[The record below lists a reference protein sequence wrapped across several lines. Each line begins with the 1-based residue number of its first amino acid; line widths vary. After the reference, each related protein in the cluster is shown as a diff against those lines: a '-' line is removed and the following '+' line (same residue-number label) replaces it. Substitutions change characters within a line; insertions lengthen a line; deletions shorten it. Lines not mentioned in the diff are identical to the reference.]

1 MDAPRLETMPVWRT
15 PSQTAS
21 LPESLPADG
30 IAGFERK
37 GDPADRGFRPQKQEL
52 TNEELEALLKRPYRE
67 YEHDSGPKRVK
78 EVKKPEEG
86 LKKEKLEKMNCSLLA
101 AMLSGLKGKD
111 ASLCQNVMNAKCRS
125 STSVKLSGGMPD
137 SAPVQ
142 TPVKQTFEEPKGV
155 LAKVALAAVNS
166 MEHDA
171 EMERLYKA
179 LGMEP
184 PGGSWEQKLLED
196 ISKGLD
202 AKTKADMA
210 YIKDIEKTAGMLDE
224 YKSPEKSDPSKLS
237 IDLGY
242 TKPKT
247 SSARSTDYAKAAGAY
262 IPPPMDLD
270 EPFSQITQDR
280 QISNLYDKNLSPA
293 PASALT
299 EAVFAAQNEGKIKVA
314 KKWDG
319 KSPPQ
324 HGWTD
329 DKGQVWSENYGQWV
343 NKDIFDGDEA
353 QKSKEATNKLKN
365 DKERE
370 KAWDKYYDKDKGP
383 AYGSDRYTAALLME
397 YKISEKLDKYPGLDP
412 ELKAKIGIQMKEAII
427 TGAGPDEVKNIAQGH
442 LKEYVNK
449 QEEIAKKA
457 GEEADWADTKLTLAK
472 TGMSVATGSYGVAG
486 LAAEI
491 GLYTYAGMLEGDAM
505 KGFKEGVM
513 MNVPGTQTYQW
524 AKDYAQGKA
533 SSWGIFG
540 ASLFDSMAAMGMFA
554 SYNSLKAGNIFGS
567 PLASVGKT
575 SALDD
580 AINAWNMSSKTEKAS
595 LVAAAN
601 GQNKV
606 KEFAGIFGEAAGDA
620 LKKGKAVEITP
631 EIKMAA
637 LKIQTDLNAIKSLN
651 KMDPQTI
658 ENYNSVIKSV
668 YKSVDDKAIAAIKA
682 KDSTIVSIEA
692 FKVTNPSSKIKAGA
706 DQDITYRATYKDG
719 TVKDISPEKLQ
730 KEINQAFYE
739 EFGKPTLKE
748 IDPYGI
754 GNAILTKTGPGGV
767 KIPPEPQEV
776 LAFMAGQTA
785 TSRFSADAYGKNQY
799 HLESVLYFKDEMFL
813 GNTEYFR
820 TFSHKNNEWLANSSK
835 LKEAADTAE
844 AAGDSAKALALRSYQ
859 TTYEAEGYRQF
870 TKQWN
875 GHVLPA
881 IKNVEAACSELKIT
895 PPKSVPDEINV
906 AVKMIESIGQVDPK
920 SGHVITRDLVDFQIK
935 QLKVNG
941 SQAFGGIDDVTAK
954 VSGYLEGYE
963 HFVKNNKPLASKLAE
978 NGTDARKAWNADEQK
993 VKTLGKVM
1001 ETRL

>member
-1 MDAPRLETMPVWRT
+1 MTDVM
-15 PSQTAS
+15 
-21 LPESLPADG
+21 
-30 IAGFERK
+30 AGFERK
-37 GDPADRGFRPQKQEL
+37 GDPADRGFRPSKQEL
-52 TNEELEALLKRPYRE
+52 TAEEIEALLKRPYRE
-67 YEHDSGPKRVK
+67 YERDSGPKRVK

-86 LKKEKLEKMNCSLLA
+86 LTKEKLEKMNCSLLA
-101 AMLSGLKGKD
+101 AMLGGLKGKD
-111 ASLCQNVMNAKCRS
+111 ASLCQGVMNAKCRS
-125 STSVKLSGGMPD
+125 STSVELSGGMSGP
-137 SAPVQ
+137 AQAQ
-142 TPVKQTFEEPKGV
+142 TTVKPAIEEPKGV
-155 LAKVALAAVNS
+155 LAKVALAAVS
-166 MEHDA
+166 AIEHDA
-171 EMERLYKA
+171 EMENLYKS
-179 LGMEP
+179 LGMEVP
-184 PGGSWEQKLLED
+184 DDAWVQKLLD
-196 ISKGLD
+196 DLSRGLD
-202 AKTKADMA
+202 AKTKADTTYA
-210 YIKDIEKTAGMLDE
+210 NDIEKTAGMLDG
-224 YKSPEKSDPSKLS
+224 YKSPKQPDPSSLS

-242 TKPKT
+242 AKPTT
-247 SSARSTDYAKAAGAY
+247 SSVRSTDYAKAAGAY
-262 IPPPMDLD
+262 IPPPMDIDKPLT
-270 EPFSQITQDR
+270 QINQDR
-280 QISNLYDKNLSPA
+280 QISNLYDKNLSSA
-293 PASALT
+293 PASSLA
-299 EAVFAAQNEGKIKVA
+299 ESVFAAQNEGKIKVA

-319 KSPPQ
+319 KLPPQ
-324 HGWTD
+324 HGWTND
-329 DKGQVWSENYGQWV
+329 QGQVWSDSYGEWV

-353 QKSKEATNKLKN
+353 QKSKEATKKLKN

-370 KAWDKYYDKDKGP
+370 QAWDKYYDKDKGP
-383 AYGSDRYTAALLME
+383 AYGSDQYTAALLME

-412 ELKAKIGIQMKEAII
+412 ELKTRIESDMKEVII

-449 QEEIAKKA
+449 QEDIAKKA
-457 GEEADWADTKLTLAK
+457 GEEADLADTKLTLAK

-491 GLYTYAGMLEGDAM
+491 GLYTYAGMVEGDAM
-505 KGFKEGVM
+505 KGFKEEIM
-513 MNVPGTQTYQW
+513 MNIPGTQTYQW
-524 AKDYAQGKA
+524 AKDYAEGKA

-540 ASLFDSMAAMGMFA
+540 ASLFDSMTAMGMFA
-554 SYNSLKAGNIFGS
+554 SYNSLKAGDIFGS
-567 PLASVGKT
+567 QLVSAGKT

-580 AINAWNMSSKTEKAS
+580 AINAWNMSSKMEKSS

-606 KEFAGIFGEAAGDA
+606 KEFAGIFGEAAGDT

-668 YKSVDDKAIAAIKA
+668 YKNVDDKAMAAIKA
-682 KDSTIVSIEA
+682 KDSTIVGIEA
-692 FKVTNPSSKIKAGA
+692 FKATNPSSKIKAGA

-719 TVKDISPEKLQ
+719 TVKDISPERLQ

-754 GNAILTKTGPGGV
+754 GDAVLTKTGPGGA

-785 TSRFSADAYGKNQY
+785 TSSFSADAYGKNQY

-813 GNTEYFR
+813 GNTEFFR

-835 LKEAADTAE
+835 LKEAADAAE
-844 AAGDSAKALALRSYQ
+844 AAGDPAKAFVLRGHQ

-875 GHVLPA
+875 GHVIPA
-881 IKNVEAACSELKIT
+881 IKNVESACSELRIA

-920 SGHVITRDLVDFQIK
+920 SGHIITRDLVDFQIK
-935 QLKVNG
+935 QLKANG
-941 SQAFGGIDDVTAK
+941 SQAFSGIDDVTAK

-978 NGTDARKAWNADEQK
+978 KGTDARKAWNADEQK